1 MRRSRVQQPGGW
13 ASARPPGFLMS
24 GLARLAGHLRLL
36 EEHLDLLERAIPVIT
51 DGRFDAAT
59 AIAHLLKVEEERDD
73 DA

>member
-1 MRRSRVQQPGGW
+1 
-13 ASARPPGFLMS
+13 MS